1 MIQLKWERRIFET
14 YFEAFDE
21 LCPLNV
27 AILVDIEVIED
38 DTELLA
44 GQEDAKF

>member
-1 MIQLKWERRIFET
+1 MIQLKWEGRIFET